1 MAFNNKKSNVYDSNG
16 LTFTSEE
23 KELNK
28 QFDLLSMEFIDLQKD
43 FEYLKENISQ
53 INEISNKEY
62 KSIRKSL

>member
-1 MAFNNKKSNVYDSNG
+1 MAFNNKKNNVYDSNG